1 VDCPAG
7 THANSDEDIV
17 TNQCRKCPDLSY
29 STEKSKFCPFCAKGH
44 YMDLLANDATNST
57 LIEWNSMTT
66 ARNIQPEH
74 YVINPTRIFKIS
86 QSKKVFG
93 ESLIILQA
101 FTNADMKTYA
111 TVLIIRILS
120 SIAQSIIAQLTI
132 LAFYARFVQRVGTTS
147 VKMMASAS
155 YAHHLEV
162 FLSKFF

>member
-1 VDCPAG
+1 
-7 THANSDEDIV
+7 
-17 TNQCRKCPDLSY
+17 
-29 STEKSKFCPFCAKGH
+29 
-44 YMDLLANDATNST
+44 MDLLANDATNST
-57 LIEWNSMTT
+57 LIEWNSNDYCKKCPTGALRDKPNT
-66 ARNIQPEH
+66 YLQNIT
-74 YVINPTRIFKIS
+74 V
-86 QSKKVFG
+86 KKVFG

-101 FTNADMKTYA
+101 FTKADMKTYA

-162 FLSKFF
+162 FLSKVF

>member
-1 VDCPAG
+1 
-7 THANSDEDIV
+7 
-17 TNQCRKCPDLSY
+17 
-29 STEKSKFCPFCAKGH
+29 
-44 YMDLLANDATNST
+44 MDLLANDATNST

-132 LAFYARFVQRVGTTS
+132 LAFYARCVQRVGTTS

-155 YAHHLEV
+155 YAHHLEL

>member
-74 YVINPTRIFKIS
+74 YVINPTRTFKIS

-93 ESLIILQA
+93 ESLITLQA

-155 YAHHLEV
+155 YAHHLEL